1 MKIVEHVISVIFS
14 VWGTEEGLFKHGKE
28 GMLILTKKRVAFIL
42 KTTMS
47 LIWWQNEVERQLKV
61 FKQSNN
67 TIRVSEEYTAERLEK
82 DLEIESNMNIP
93 LNLVISV
100 EAKRRGWGSELKLK
114 FRQNKQVR
122 AYTFAIVKG
131 WTTYPLKDPIAFLN
145 VDWCPWVNA
154 IRTNV

>member
-1 MKIVEHVISVIFS
+1 MKIVEHLISVIFS

-28 GMLILTKKRVAFIL
+28 GMLILTNNRVAFIS

-67 TIRVSEEYTAERLEK
+67 TIRVSEEYTAERLGK

-93 LNLVISV
+93 LKLVISV

-114 FRQNKQVR
+114 FRQNKQAR

-131 WTTYPLKDPIAFLN
+131 WTTYPLKDPIAFQN
-145 VDWCPWVNA
+145 VDWCPLVNA